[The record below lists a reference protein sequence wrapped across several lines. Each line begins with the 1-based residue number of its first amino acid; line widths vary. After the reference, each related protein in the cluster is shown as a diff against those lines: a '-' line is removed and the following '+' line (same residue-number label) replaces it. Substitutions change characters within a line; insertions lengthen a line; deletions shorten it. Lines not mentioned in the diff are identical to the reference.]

1 MLDKDTIAQ
10 LIADIG
16 EDVFLR
22 LSKQF
27 LEETE
32 HRLIALDAAWQSAAW
47 PELARHAHSLKSTAQ
62 SFGLTETGLQA
73 RELQLAAD
81 HLNLP
86 AVETALP
93 KLLAITAAEC
103 AEFQRL
109 REDLGSDRDG

>member
-32 HRLIALDAAWQSAAW
+32 HRLAALKAAWQSAAW
-47 PELARHAHSLKSTAQ
+47 ADLARHAHSLKSTAQ
-62 SFGLTETGLQA
+62 SFGLTETGIQA

-81 HLNLP
+81 HLDLD
-86 AVETALP
+86 AVKTALP
-93 KLLAITAAEC
+93 KLLAITATEC
-103 AEFQRL
+103 ADFQRM
-109 REDLGSDRDG
+109 REELESHGNR